1 MTSLSLLS
9 RARNP
14 TSDKYYSHQPPD
26 VVRYFKCNH
35 LELAGVRVSYEDNK
49 GDAILVIEGPS
60 RAIAAA
66 RDDLDR
72 QAKLLCRRQYGMS
85 GHTLEAFRAVSH
97 SNLIQGLRG
106 ARAWAGWHANAE
118 QGILHICGKDQS
130 AVETAFSAITKLF
143 KF

>member
-1 MTSLSLLS
+1 MVTAIDVLSLIS
-9 RARNP
+9 RPRNP

-49 GDAILVIEGPS
+49 GDAILVLEGPS

-66 RDDLDR
+66 RDDLDW
-72 QAKLLCRRQYGMS
+72 QAKLLCQRQYALS

-106 ARAWAGWHANAE
+106 A
-118 QGILHICGKDQS
+118 
-130 AVETAFSAITKLF
+130 KL
-143 KF
+143 

>member
-1 MTSLSLLS
+1 MVTAIDVLSLIS
-9 RARNP
+9 RPRNP

-49 GDAILVIEGPS
+49 GDAILGLEGHS

-72 QAKLLCRRQYGMS
+72 QAKLLCQRQYALS

-106 ARAWAGWHANAE
+106 A
-118 QGILHICGKDQS
+118 
-130 AVETAFSAITKLF
+130 KL
-143 KF
+143 